1 CSRDVE
7 VYVAHTIEE
16 RVNLV
21 TGVIRVRSETVRGA
35 SEIKVDFTPGTD
47 MVQTLN
53 DVRAKLAEVEASLPA
68 GTNTLVER
76 QSPSIYPVISLVV
89 TGGRELAAAADS

>member
-1 CSRDVE
+1 SV
-7 VYVAHTIEE
+7 
-16 RVNLV
+16 V
-21 TGVIRVRSETVRGA
+21 TGVIRVRSKTVRGA

-68 GTNTLVER
+68 GANTLVPR
-76 QSPSIYPVISLVV
+76 QSPSSYPLISLVV
-89 TGGRELAAAADS
+89 TGRRNLGPPPDCRSTELGPRMSRLRTST